1 MDTKAMKPLGVEKLR
16 KRMPVATMMDP
27 KIVVPAIGQAF
38 LKLDPRKLVKNP
50 VMFTVEVVATLTTA
64 LLLRDL
70 FTGASHLSF
79 AFQINLWLWFTVL
92 FANFAE
98 AVAEGRGKAQA
109 AALRKTKTET
119 TAKLLLGEGGGRQR
133 QVPASSLKQGDIV
146 LVEAG
151 DLIPSDGEVIEG
163 VASVNEA
170 AITGESAPVIR
181 ESGGDRS
188 AVTGGTLVIS
198 DWIKVRIT
206 AAAGSTFLD
215 RMIAL
220 VEGAERQKT
229 PNEIALNILLAG
241 MTIIFV
247 IAVATIPSFAAYAG
261 GKLTVLVL
269 VALFVTLIPTT
280 IGALLSAI
288 GIAGMDRLVRFN
300 VLAMSGRA
308 VEAAGD
314 VDTLLLDKTG
324 TITLGNRQ
332 ATEFIPVPGV
342 SERELADAAQMASL
356 SDETPEGRSIV
367 VLAKEKYGIR
377 GREMAPLHAHF
388 IPFSA
393 QTRISGVD
401 YEGTSIRKGA
411 VDAILAFVETKGGV
425 VATSSGQAGTAAAVR
440 TVGAVN
446 TTARELTTIADR
458 IAKAGGTPL
467 AVVKDG
473 GLLGVIHLKD
483 IVKGGIRERFAA
495 LRKMGIRTVM
505 ITGDNPLTAA
515 AIAAE
520 SGVDDFLAQATP
532 EAKLKLIRDEQ
543 SKGKLIAMCGDG
555 TNDAPALAQADV
567 GVAMNTGTMAAR
579 EAGNMVDLDSDPTK
593 LIEIVEIG
601 KELLMTRGA
610 LTTFSIAN
618 DVAKYFAI
626 IPAMF
631 LAFYP
636 QLQALNIMHLAT
648 PQSAILSAIIFNA
661 LIIIALIPLALKGVR
676 FRAIGAAAVLRRNLF
691 VYGLGGIAAP
701 FAGIKLID
709 MLITAIGLA

>member
-1 MDTKAMKPLGVEKLR
+1 MDMPTPKKAAATR
-16 KRMPVATMMDP
+16 KRESTSTITNPA
-27 KIVVPAIGQAF
+27 ILVPAIGDSF
-38 LKLDPRKLVKNP
+38 KKLNPRHMMSNP
-50 VMFTVEVVATLTTA
+50 VMFVVEIVAALTTV
-64 LLLRDL
+64 LFVRDL
-70 FTGASHLSF
+70 FTGGTGLSF
-79 AFQINLWLWFTVL
+79 SFQINLWLWFTVL

-109 AALRKTKTET
+109 ASLRKTKTELM
-119 TAKLLLGEGGGRQR
+119 AKKLADQALKIWRN
-133 QVPASSLKQGDIV
+133 VPAEELVRGDLV

-151 DLIPSDGEVIEG
+151 ELIPSDGDVVEG
-163 VASVNEA
+163 VASVDES

-188 AVTGGTLVIS
+188 AVTGGTRVLS
-198 DWIKVRIT
+198 DSIVVKIT
-206 AAAGSTFLD
+206 ATQGSTFLD

-241 MTIIFV
+241 MTLIFV
-247 IAVATIPSFAAYAG
+247 FAVATIPSFAAYAG
-261 GKLTVLVL
+261 GHISVLVL

-332 ATEFIPVPGV
+332 ATEFIALAGV
-342 SERELADAAQMASL
+342 GDHDLADAAQLASL

-377 GREMAPLHAHF
+377 GREMAPMRANF

-401 YEGTSIRKGA
+401 SEGVSIRKGA
-411 VDAILAFVETKGGV
+411 VDAVLEWVGN
-425 VATSSGQAGTAAAVR
+425 AGPAERAELTAAA
-440 TVGAVN
+440 
-446 TTARELTTIADR
+446 ER
-458 IAKAGGTPL
+458 IAKTGGTPL
-467 AVVKDG
+467 AVARNRR
-473 GLLGVIHLKD
+473 LMGVIHLKD
-483 IVKGGIRERFAA
+483 IVKGGIRERFAE
-495 LRKMGIRTVM
+495 LRTMGIRTVM
-505 ITGDNPLTAA
+505 ITGDNALTAA

-532 EAKLKLIRDEQ
+532 ETKLKLIRDEQ
-543 SKGKLIAMCGDG
+543 AKGKLVAMCGDG

-601 KELLMTRGA
+601 KQLLMTRGA

-631 LAFYP
+631 VAFYP
-636 QLQALNIMHLAT
+636 QLQALNVMGLHS
-648 PQSAILSAIIFNA
+648 PQSAILSAIVFNA
-661 LIIIALIPLALKGVR
+661 LIIVALIPLALKGVTY
-676 FRAIGAAAVLRRNLF
+676 RAVGAANLLKRNLLI
-691 VYGLGGIAAP
+691 YGLGGIVVP
-701 FAGIKLID
+701 FIGIKLID
-709 MLITAIGLA
+709 IFVSATGLV

>member
-1 MDTKAMKPLGVEKLR
+1 MDT
-16 KRMPVATMMDP
+16 PVKTRSRGAASSLTDP
-27 KIVVPAIGQAF
+27 KILIPAIGDAF
-38 LKLDPRKLVKNP
+38 RKLDPRVMIKNP
-50 VMFTVEVVATLTTA
+50 VMFVVEVVATLTTI
-64 LLLRDL
+64 LFVRDL
-70 FTGASHLSF
+70 VTGAGDYGFS
-79 AFQINLWLWFTVL
+79 FQINLWLWFTVL
-92 FANFAE
+92 FANLAE

-109 AALRKTKTET
+109 ATLRKARTDT
-119 TAKLLLGEGGGRQR
+119 TAKLLASCKDNAWK
-133 QVPASSLKQGDIV
+133 QVSATDLKQGDVV

-198 DWIKVRIT
+198 DSIKVRIT
-206 AAAGSTFLD
+206 AAPGSTFLD

-220 VEGAERQKT
+220 VEGAQRQKT
-229 PNEIALNILLAG
+229 PNEIALGILLAG
-241 MTIIFV
+241 MTLIFV
-247 IAVATIPSFAAYAG
+247 FAVATIPSFAAYAG
-261 GKLTVLVL
+261 GSLTVLVL

-332 ATEFIPVPGV
+332 ATEFISLPSVN
-342 SERELADAAQMASL
+342 EKDLADAAQLASL

-377 GREMAPLHAHF
+377 GRDMAPLNARF

-393 QTRISGVD
+393 HTRISGID
-401 YEGTSIRKGA
+401 LDGSAIRKGA
-411 VDAILAFVETKGGV
+411 VDAVLAYANAIGSPSAKDL
-425 VATSSGQAGTAAAVR
+425 AV
-440 TVGAVN
+440 
-446 TTARELTTIADR
+446 ISDR
-458 IAKAGGTPL
+458 IARSGGTPL
-467 AVVKDG
+467 AVAKDG
-473 GLLGVIHLKD
+473 KLLGVIHLKD
-483 IVKGGIRERFAA
+483 IVKGGIRERFSA
-495 LRKMGIRTVM
+495 LRTMGIRTVM

-532 EAKLKLIRDEQ
+532 ETKLKLIRDEQ
-543 SKGKLIAMCGDG
+543 AKGKLVAMCGDG

-601 KELLMTRGA
+601 KQLLMTRGA

-636 QLQALNIMHLAT
+636 QLQTLNVMHLST

-661 LIIIALIPLALKGVR
+661 LIIVALIPLALKGITY
-676 FRAIGAAAVLRRNLF
+676 RAVGAASILRRNLLI
-691 VYGLGGIAAP
+691 YGLGGIVVP
-701 FAGIKLID
+701 FVGIKLID
-709 MLITAIGLA
+709 LFVSAIGLA

>member
-1 MDTKAMKPLGVEKLR
+1 MELTKSR
-16 KRMPVATMMDP
+16 QRMSTATITDP
-27 KIVVPAIGQAF
+27 KILVPAIGDAF
-38 LKLDPRKLVKNP
+38 KKLDPRAMIRNP
-50 VMFTVEVVATLTTA
+50 VMFVVEVVATLTTV
-64 LLLRDL
+64 LLVRDL
-70 FTGASHLSF
+70 VTGAGGY
-79 AFQINLWLWFTVL
+79 AFSIQINLWLWFTVL

-109 AALRKTKTET
+109 ATLRQTKTDAM
-119 TAKLLLGEGGGRQR
+119 AKLLDRNAAQPRLVTATQ
-133 QVPASSLKQGDIV
+133 LKPGDVV

-151 DLIPSDGEVIEG
+151 DLIPSDGEVVEG

-188 AVTGGTLVIS
+188 AVTGGTTVIS

-206 AAAGSTFLD
+206 AAQGHTFLD

-241 MTIIFV
+241 LTLIFV
-247 IAVATIPSFAAYAG
+247 FAVVSIPSFAAYAHG
-261 GKLTVLVL
+261 NMSVLVL

-332 ATEFIPVPGV
+332 ATELLPIPGV
-342 SERELADAAQMASL
+342 TAQELADAAQLASL

-367 VLAKEKYGIR
+367 VLAKDKYGIR
-377 GREMAPLHAHF
+377 GRDMAPLNAKF

-401 YEGTSIRKGA
+401 LEGASVRKGA
-411 VDAILAFVETKGGV
+411 VDAVLNYVLDKAGIPSVS
-425 VATSSGQAGTAAAVR
+425 ATQDAPAAAIKLLGPE
-440 TVGAVN
+440 TAGAF
-446 TTARELTTIADR
+446 IALAER
-458 IAKAGGTPL
+458 IAKSGGTPL
-467 AVVKDG
+467 AVAKDAR
-473 GLLGVIHLKD
+473 LLGVIHLKD
-483 IVKGGIRERFAA
+483 IVKGGIRDRFAE
-495 LRKMGIRTVM
+495 LRAMGIRTVM

-532 EAKLKLIRDEQ
+532 ETKLKLIRDEQ
-543 SKGKLIAMCGDG
+543 AKGKLVAMCGDG

-601 KELLMTRGA
+601 KQLLITRGA

-631 LAFYP
+631 IAFYP
-636 QLQALNIMHLAT
+636 QLQALNIMELHS

-661 LIIIALIPLALKGVR
+661 LIIIALIPLALRGVAYR
-676 FRAIGAAAVLRRNLF
+676 PIGAASMLRRNLLI
-691 VYGLGGIAAP
+691 YGVGGIVVP
-701 FAGIKLID
+701 FVGIKAIDLAVTAVGLI
-709 MLITAIGLA
+709 

>member
-1 MDTKAMKPLGVEKLR
+1 MDTAAIKPSGRRASSTTMTDPQILLPVIVGAFKKLN
-16 KRMPVATMMDP
+16 
-27 KIVVPAIGQAF
+27 
-38 LKLDPRKLVKNP
+38 PRHMAANP
-50 VMFTVEVVATLTTA
+50 VMFVVEIVATLTTI
-64 LLLRDL
+64 LFVRDVV
-70 FTGASHLSF
+70 TGGNDLAFS
-79 AFQINLWLWFTVL
+79 FQINLWLWFTVL

-109 AALRKTKTET
+109 ASLRKTKTELM
-119 TAKLLLGEGGGRQR
+119 AKRLASQETKIYSN
-133 QVPASSLKQGDIV
+133 VPAFQLERGDLV

-151 DLIPSDGEVIEG
+151 ELIPSDGDVVEG
-163 VASVNEA
+163 VASVDES

-188 AVTGGTLVIS
+188 AVTGGTRVLS
-198 DWIKVRIT
+198 DQIVVRIT
-206 AAAGSTFLD
+206 AARGSTFLD

-220 VEGAERQKT
+220 VEGAARQKT

-241 MTIIFV
+241 MTLIFV
-247 IAVATIPSFAAYAG
+247 FAVATIPAFAAYAG
-261 GKLTVLVL
+261 GKLTILVL

-332 ATEFIPVPGV
+332 ASEFLPLPEV
-342 SERELADAAQMASL
+342 SDQALADAAQLASL

-367 VLAKEKYGIR
+367 VLAKEKYAIR
-377 GREMAPLHAHF
+377 GRDMAPMNARF

-401 YEGTSIRKGA
+401 IEGSSIRKGA
-411 VDAILAFVETKGGV
+411 VDAVLAYAGGGG
-425 VATSSGQAGTAAAVR
+425 ASAAPLNVLA
-440 TVGAVN
+440 
-446 TTARELTTIADR
+446 ER
-458 IAKAGGTPL
+458 IAKSGGTPL
-467 AVVKDG
+467 AVAKDG
-473 GLLGVIHLKD
+473 KLLGVIHLKD

-495 LRKMGIRTVM
+495 LRTMGIRTVM

-532 EAKLKLIRDEQ
+532 ETKLKLIRDEQ
-543 SKGKLIAMCGDG
+543 AKGKLVAMCGDG

-601 KELLMTRGA
+601 KQLLMTRGA

-636 QLQALNIMHLAT
+636 QLQAMNVMHLHS
-648 PQSAILSAIIFNA
+648 PQSAILSAIVFNA
-661 LIIIALIPLALKGVR
+661 LIIVALIPLALRGVTYKPV
-676 FRAIGAAAVLRRNLF
+676 GAASILRRNLLI
-691 VYGLGGIAAP
+691 YGLGGILVP
-701 FAGIKLID
+701 FIGIKLID
-709 MLITAIGLA
+709 MAVTAIGIA